1 MGKHFSTAAAVLSVL
16 LFVPP
21 TAAAQQLGVKGGVT
35 LTDVRWGEAVEIT
48 TKRTPGFLAGAFT
61 RVKPLKGIDLQIE
74 AVVSQIVIDFAE
86 ADIVLKNT
94 LTVVDVPV
102 LVRYK
107 LFSGKNMTVRA
118 QGGAAFDLVV
128 MARENVNGETADI
141 KETVAPWGAA
151 LVAAAEVEWGRR
163 WVFDARYV
171 FGLTNIY
178 EEQVAIDFPAKNQ
191 SIQVTAGF
199 KIR

>member
-1 MGKHFSTAAAVLSVL
+1 MGRHFCTAAAVLSVL

-35 LTDVRWGEAVEIT
+35 LTDVRWGDAVEIT
-48 TKRTPGFLAGAFT
+48 TKRTPGFLAGVFT

-107 LFSGKNMTVRA
+107 LFSGKSMTVRA

-128 MARENVNGETADI
+128 MARENVNGATADI

-191 SIQVTAGF
+191 AIQVTAGF